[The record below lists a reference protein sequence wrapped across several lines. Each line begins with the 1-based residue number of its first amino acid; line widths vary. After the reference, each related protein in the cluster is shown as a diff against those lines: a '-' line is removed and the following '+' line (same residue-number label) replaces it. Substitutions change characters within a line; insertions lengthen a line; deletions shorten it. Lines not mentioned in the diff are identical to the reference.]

1 MENLRERAAVGFEPL
16 RMNTREGR
24 RRAPNQPI
32 AYFDASMELPGLE
45 LNVAFAPG
53 VARAEAHRGK
63 RVYLRRGPTGE
74 TGFPP

>member
-1 MENLRERAAVGFEPL
+1 MENLRERAAVGFELL

-45 LNVAFAPG
+45 LNVAFAGLRP
-53 VARAEAHRGK
+53 AEAHRGK
-63 RVYLRRGPTGE
+63 RVYLTRGPTGE